1 MLGAVKN
8 RSVSSLLH
16 SQFKSGFHRGLSSLN
31 KMDLITSLITDNN
44 ATAACATAGD
54 ERKDILSLQEV
65 EKILSDVRAEDV
77 KVIPV
82 QNQSFTDHVVLAT
95 GRSAWHVRN
104 IAQALCYKAKLKQR
118 GCEKKLLPSVEG
130 QKGGKWIVVD
140 SGSLVIHA
148 LDEKMRA
155 YYNLDALWTE
165 EKLTQLTSEERQDEA
180 VENGLVKV
188 RRKNNS
194 KKRPVKSA

>member
-8 RSVSSLLH
+8 RCVSSLLH
-16 SQFKSGFHRGLSSLN
+16 PQSKLGFHRALSSLN
-31 KMDLITSLITDNN
+31 KTDLISSLVTDNN
-44 ATAACATAGD
+44 ATTACATA
-54 ERKDILSLQEV
+54 RKDILSLPEV
-65 EKILSDVRAEDV
+65 EKILKDVRADNV

-82 QNQSFTDHVVLAT
+82 QNQDFTDHVVLAT

-104 IAQALCYKAKLKQR
+104 IAQALFYKAKLKQR
-118 GCEKKLLPSVEG
+118 GSEKKILPTVEG

-165 EKLTQLTSEERQDEA
+165 ERSMKLTSEESQDEN
-180 VENGLVKV
+180 VESGLVKV

-194 KKRPVKSA
+194 KRRPVKSA

>member
-1 MLGAVKN
+1 MFAAVKN
-8 RSVSSLLH
+8 RCVSSLLNP
-16 SQFKSGFHRGLSSLN
+16 QLKLGFYRTLSSLD
-31 KMDLITSLITDNN
+31 KIDRISRLVTGNN
-44 ATAACATAGD
+44 ANTACATSGE
-54 ERKDILSLQEV
+54 ERNDILSLPEV
-65 EKILSDVRAEDV
+65 EKILSAVRADNV

-82 QNQSFTDHVVLAT
+82 QNHSFTDHVVLAT

-104 IAQALCYKAKLKQR
+104 IAQALFYKAKLKQR
-118 GCEKKLLPSVEG
+118 GSEKKLLPTVEG

-155 YYNLDALWTE
+155 YYDLDALWTE
-165 EKLTQLTSEERQDEA
+165 EKKFTSEERQDEA

-194 KKRPVKSA
+194 KKRHVKSA

>member
-1 MLGAVKN
+1 MLGAAKN
-8 RSVSSLLH
+8 RCVSTVIQKL
-16 SQFKSGFHRGLSSLN
+16 GFHRGVSSLN
-31 KMDLITSLITDNN
+31 KIDLFNGIVTDDNANN
-44 ATAACATAGD
+44 TPAAA
-54 ERKDILSLQEV
+54 RRDILSLPEV
-65 EKILSDVRAEDV
+65 EKILSDVKADDV

-82 QNQSFTDHVVLAT
+82 QNDSFTDHIVLAT

-104 IAQALCYKAKLKQR
+104 IAQALFYKAKLKQR
-118 GCEKKLLPSVEG
+118 GEEKMLLPSMEG

-140 SGSLVIHA
+140 SGKLVIHA

-165 EKLTQLTSEERQDEA
+165 EKLPKSASEERQA